1 MSNKKN
7 KIILFHAHWCGAC
20 RNFMPI
26 WKKVTNDYKNKIDV
40 LEIEHSNFDN
50 VKYETR
56 DIQGFPTTRV
66 YDHKGKKITEIVGGR
81 DEATF
86 RKFLNKFTKVKKSKT
101 RRRRRKKTRGK
112 PRRRPRR
119 RPRRKSR
126 RRPKRNM

>member
-26 WKKVTNDYKNKIDV
+26 WKKVTDNYKNKIDV
-40 LEIEHSNFDN
+40 LEIEHSTFDN

-66 YDHKGKKITEIVGGR
+66 YDNKGNKITEIVGGR
-81 DEATF
+81 DEVTF
-86 RKFLNKFTKVKKSKT
+86 RKFLNKFAKVKKSKT
-101 RRRRRKKTRGK
+101 RRRRRKKS
-112 PRRRPRR
+112 RRRS
-119 RPRRKSR
+119 RRKSR